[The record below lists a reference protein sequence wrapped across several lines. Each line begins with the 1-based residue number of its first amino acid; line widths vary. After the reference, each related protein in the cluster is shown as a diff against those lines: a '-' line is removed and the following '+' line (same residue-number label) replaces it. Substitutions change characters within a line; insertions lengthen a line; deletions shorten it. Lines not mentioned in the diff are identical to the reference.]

1 MSSLQQRKD
10 DDGDDGG
17 EEGIK
22 RERERERK
30 DRKFAIQL
38 LHKTRALSPNLVE
51 RKLRKRT
58 GD

>member
-1 MSSLQQRKD
+1 MPVVMKKERVREFLQQRKD

-30 DRKFAIQL
+30 DRKFCNSII
-38 LHKTRALSPNLVE
+38 T
-51 RKLRKRT
+51 
-58 GD
+58 

>member
-22 RERERERK
+22 RERERERE
-30 DRKFAIQL
+30 RIGNSQFNYYI
-38 LHKTRALSPNLVE
+38 RRGLSLPTSWKE
-51 RKLRKRT
+51 K
-58 GD
+58 

>member
-22 RERERERK
+22 REREREKGSEIRNS
-30 DRKFAIQL
+30 II
-38 LHKTRALSPNLVE
+38 S
-51 RKLRKRT
+51 
-58 GD
+58 

>member
-22 RERERERK
+22 RERGRERK

-38 LHKTRALSPNLVE
+38 FHKARALSPNLVE
-51 RKLRKRT
+51 R
-58 GD
+58 

>member
-22 RERERERK
+22 RERERK

-38 LHKTRALSPNLVE
+38 LHKARALSPNLVE
-51 RKLRKRT
+51 R
-58 GD
+58 

>member
-22 RERERERK
+22 RRERERERIGNSQFNYYI
-30 DRKFAIQL
+30 R
-38 LHKTRALSPNLVE
+38 RGLSLPTSWKE
-51 RKLRKRT
+51 K
-58 GD
+58 

>member
-22 RERERERK
+22 RERERK

-38 LHKTRALSPNLVE
+38 LHKARALSPNLVE

>member
-38 LHKTRALSPNLVE
+38 LQGAGSLSQPRGKKIKKTYR
-51 RKLRKRT
+51 
-58 GD
+58 

>member
-22 RERERERK
+22 RRERERK

-38 LHKTRALSPNLVE
+38 LHKARALSPNLVE
-51 RKLRKRT
+51 RKIRKRT